1 MDITEVRIKLMFS
14 DQEERLLGFCSITL
28 DHAFVVR
35 DLKII
40 RGETG
45 PFVAM
50 PSRKLM
56 DRCQGC
62 SYKNPLRAAYC
73 NHCGTALDDDRSYKQ
88 PNGKAK
94 LYTDIAHPIN
104 STCRDLIQEDVLSAY
119 ENELIL
125 AEKHNYECRYEDY
138 GENEGH
144 SQNGERL
151 NGKAFAPLESADN
164 VRIDQPQSRHAPH
177 SARETVSAIHH
188 GDDQFGE
195 GLF

>member
-1 MDITEVRIKLMFS
+1 MDITEVRIKLMFA
-14 DQEERLLGFCSITL
+14 DQEERLLGFCSVTF

-40 RGETG
+40 RGGTG

-56 DRCQGC
+56 DRCQSC

-104 STCRDLIQEDVLSAY
+104 STCRDLIQEVVLIAY
-119 ENELIL
+119 EKEVLL
-125 AEKHNYECRYEDY
+125 AEQHDYECRYEDY
-138 GENEGH
+138 GENDSHSENGESLNGNVH
-144 SQNGERL
+144 SQS
-151 NGKAFAPLESADN
+151 ESADSI
-164 VRIDQPQSRHAPH
+164 RIDQPQPRHAPH
-177 SARETVSAIHH
+177 SARETVAAIHH
-188 GDDQFGE
+188 GEDHFGE